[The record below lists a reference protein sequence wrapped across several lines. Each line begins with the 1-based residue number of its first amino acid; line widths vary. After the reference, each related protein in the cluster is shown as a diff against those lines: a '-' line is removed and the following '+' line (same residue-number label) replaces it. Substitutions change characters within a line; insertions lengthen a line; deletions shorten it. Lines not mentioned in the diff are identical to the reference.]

1 MEPKNTKSAILLG
14 AGPSL
19 YRNNHLE
26 LLAASNYKGL
36 IMIPEIIAKKTLEK
50 GITPDKFNISY
61 FTLEENFDVSEFLN
75 FEIVEKYADKITVY
89 CSSRTIEKSKA
100 FIERFFRRMVQ
111 IDRKEANESSNVGLF
126 MLSVV
131 FHELGINHVCLVG
144 MDHSTHEWETEKIDR
159 NSEIYKL
166 CFKEIHNEFAGVTA
180 VLNPIH
186 QVWHEQFYYFLEK
199 YFKNV
204 KIINCTEGGSLTE
217 LKQVRLRDW
226 LNAVNKN

>member
-1 MEPKNTKSAILLG
+1 MERKESKSAILLG

-19 YRNNHLE
+19 YKNNHLK
-26 LLAASNYKGL
+26 LLANSNYTGL
-36 IMIPEIIAKKTLEK
+36 IMIPEIIAKKTLES

-75 FEIVEKYADKITVY
+75 YDIVLKYAKNITVY

-100 FIERFFRRMVQ
+100 FIERHFRRMAQ
-111 IDRKEANESSNVGLF
+111 IDRKEANETSNVGLF

-131 FHELGINHVCLVG
+131 FHELDINHVCLVG
-144 MDHSTHEWETEKIDR
+144 MDHATHEWETEKIDC

-166 CFKEIHNEFAGVTA
+166 CFKEIYNTFSKTIA

-186 QVWHEQFYYFLEK
+186 QVWYEQFYYFVEK
-199 YFKNV
+199 YFKDV
-204 KIINCTEGGSLTE
+204 TIINCTEGGSLTE
-217 LKQVRLRDW
+217 LKQMRFKDW
-226 LNAVNKN
+226 LA

>member
-1 MEPKNTKSAILLG
+1 MGKAKDSTAIILG

-19 YRNNHLE
+19 FRNNHLE
-26 LLAASNYKGL
+26 LLAESNYKGL
-36 IMIPEIIAKKTLEK
+36 IMIPEIIAKKSLEK
-50 GITPDKFNISY
+50 GLTPDKFNISY
-61 FTLEENFDVSEFLN
+61 FTLEENFDVAEFLN
-75 FEIVEKYADKITVY
+75 NEICLKWSDKITVY

-100 FIERFFRRMVQ
+100 FIERKFRRMVQ

-144 MDHSTHEWETEKIDR
+144 MDHSTHEWETEKIDH

-166 CFKEIHNEFAGVTA
+166 CFKEIHNTFSNTIA

-186 QVWHEQFYYFLEK
+186 QVWHEQFYYFIEK
-199 YFKNV
+199 YFKDV
-204 KIINCTEGGSLTE
+204 TIINCTEGGSLTE
-217 LKQVRLRDW
+217 LRQVKLRDW
-226 LNAVNKN
+226 INAINKN

>member
-1 MEPKNTKSAILLG
+1 MERKESKSAILLG

-19 YRNNHLE
+19 YKNKHLE
-26 LLAASNYKGL
+26 LLAKSNYSGL
-36 IMIPEIIAKKTLEK
+36 IMIPEIIAKKTLES

-75 FEIVEKYADKITVY
+75 FDIVKKYASQITVY

-100 FIERFFRRMVQ
+100 FIERTFRRLAQ

-131 FHELGINHVCLVG
+131 FHELGINHICLVG
-144 MDHSTHEWETEKIDR
+144 MDHSTHEWETEKIDC

-166 CFKEIHNEFAGVTA
+166 CFKDIYNTFSKTIA

-186 QVWHEQFYYFLEK
+186 QVWHEQFYYFIEK
-199 YFKNV
+199 YFKDV
-204 KIINCTEGGSLTE
+204 TIINCTEGGSLTE
-217 LKQVRLRDW
+217 LRQVRLRDW
-226 LNAVNKN
+226 LNAVKKN